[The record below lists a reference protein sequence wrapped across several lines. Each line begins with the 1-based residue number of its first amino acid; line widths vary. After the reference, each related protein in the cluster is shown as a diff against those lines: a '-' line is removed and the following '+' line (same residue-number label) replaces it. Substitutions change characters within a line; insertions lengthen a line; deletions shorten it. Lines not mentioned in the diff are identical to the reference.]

1 MPRRPSPL
9 LRAVVASAAAVHL
22 CSVMPRPRAAAAD
35 ATAALT
41 SRPAATGQFRSTAD
55 TVGVYAT
62 VSDAQGRLVPD
73 LTRDDFLVYDDGR
86 AVDISLFSNDPQ
98 PITVAIML
106 DMSGSMLNRFLKVR
120 ESTLWFINALRPEDR
135 ATIGSFGEEVAVS
148 PLLTGD
154 KRVLARVLN
163 EELWPLGS
171 TPLWNA
177 ADAAMSALDGQP
189 GRRVV
194 LLLTD
199 GADSCRLPRCRRFGD
214 IQRRAVREG
223 FMFYAIAMDARGL
236 GAQMVDLTRQT
247 GGGQFSL
254 DPGDDL
260 TDTFARVA
268 EELRHQYL
276 IGFSPRVLDDRE
288 HRLDVR
294 VARRGME
301 ARARTSYHAT
311 RPR

>member
-1 MPRRPSPL
+1 MPPRTPRVIP
-9 LRAVVASAAAVHL
+9 AALA
-22 CSVMPRPRAAAAD
+22 C
-35 ATAALT
+35 TAALGLSGGPT
-41 SRPAATGQFRSTAD
+41 RLPAPAWSSIPATADTQFRSTTE
-55 TVGVYAT
+55 TVAVYAT
-62 VSDAQGRLVPD
+62 VSDAQGRLAPD

-86 AVDISLFSNDPQ
+86 PVDISLFSNDPQ

-106 DMSGSMLNRFLKVR
+106 DMSGSMLNRFLQVR
-120 ESTLWFINALRPEDR
+120 ESTIWFINALRPEDR

-154 KRVLARVLN
+154 KQVLGRVIN

-177 ADAAMSALDGQP
+177 ADAAMSALAGQP

-194 LLLTD
+194 LMLTD
-199 GADSCRLPRCRRFGD
+199 GADACRLPRCRKFND
-214 IQRRAVREG
+214 IQRRATREG
-223 FMFYAIAMDARGL
+223 FMFYAIAMDRRGL
-236 GAQMVDLTRQT
+236 GAQAIELTRET

-254 DPGDDL
+254 ERDADL

-294 VARRGME
+294 VTHAGMDV
-301 ARARTSYHAT
+301 RARTSYHAQ
-311 RPR
+311 RDP